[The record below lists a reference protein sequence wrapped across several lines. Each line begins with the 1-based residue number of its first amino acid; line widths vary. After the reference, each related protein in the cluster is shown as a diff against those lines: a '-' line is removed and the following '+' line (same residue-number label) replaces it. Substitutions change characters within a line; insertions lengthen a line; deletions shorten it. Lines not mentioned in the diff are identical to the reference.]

1 MTDNIE
7 VFTQSSIRITDRAGT
22 IYCDPFRLHGT
33 PKDADY
39 ILITHDHYDHF
50 SPEDIEKAATA
61 HTVLVVPENM
71 KGQAKDV
78 AGLVGSVVTV
88 RPGQSYQVGELSFE
102 TVTAYNNTKRFH
114 PKSAGWVGYL
124 LLLDGQRV
132 YVAGDTDAIRE
143 NRSLSCD
150 VAMIP
155 IGGTYTMDVRE
166 AADLI
171 NAMRPSVAIP
181 IHYGSIVGSKGDAQA
196 FRKLVDDAI
205 DVRIIM
211 QY

>member
-88 RPGQSYQVGELSFE
+88 RPGQSYQVGELSIRR
-102 TVTAYNNTKRFH
+102 ARDG
-114 PKSAGWVGYL
+114 SAICCCWTGRGCMWQG
-124 LLLDGQRV
+124 
-132 YVAGDTDAIRE
+132 
-143 NRSLSCD
+143 
-150 VAMIP
+150 IP
-155 IGGTYTMDVRE
+155 TPFVRTG
-166 AADLI
+166 ACPV
-171 NAMRPSVAIP
+171 MW
-181 IHYGSIVGSKGDAQA
+181 Q
-196 FRKLVDDAI
+196 
-205 DVRIIM
+205 
-211 QY
+211 

>member
-1 MTDNIE
+1 M
-7 VFTQSSIRITDRAGT
+7 
-22 IYCDPFRLHGT
+22 
-33 PKDADY
+33 
-39 ILITHDHYDHF
+39 
-50 SPEDIEKAATA
+50 
-61 HTVLVVPENM
+61 
-71 KGQAKDV
+71 
-78 AGLVGSVVTV
+78 
-88 RPGQSYQVGELSFE
+88 
-102 TVTAYNNTKRFH
+102 
-114 PKSAGWVGYL
+114 
-124 LLLDGQRV
+124 
-132 YVAGDTDAIRE
+132 AGDTDAIRE